1 MDKHL
6 YRKSHNYSDGDAK
19 ATEQHE
25 HEMMEKIVH
34 KKSNDEEDEFTQK
47 LETAVKQ
54 IDDYIRPYM
63 KL

>member
-1 MDKHL
+1 
-6 YRKSHNYSDGDAK
+6 
-19 ATEQHE
+19 
-25 HEMMEKIVH
+25 MMEKIVH

-54 IDDYIRPYM
+54 IDDYVRPYM